1 VLIAWILAGLLAGL
15 LVNYLADV
23 LPQTRRLSRPLWL
36 SKDKELLAYLLIP
49 RVLFVQFFFLA
60 AAIYLFKT
68 PPYHFPSYLFFVI
81 LMYFGLVTF
90 IDIEHRIVMHPVS
103 IAGAVLMAA
112 IGIWRHGWALTL
124 IGAAAGFTLMLALYF
139 VGDLLGRGLARLR
152 KQPWAET
159 ALGLG
164 DVNLAAVIGLLMGW
178 PGVLA
183 ALAVGI
189 ALAGVYSLVYVFLSL
204 LRGNYRLFAAIPY
217 APFMCVGTVILVAAS
232 IYR

>member
-1 VLIAWILAGLLAGL
+1 VLIIWILAGLLTGL

-23 LPQTRRLSRPLWL
+23 LPQTRRLSKPLWL
-36 SKDKELLAYLLIP
+36 GNDKSLLAYLLLA
-49 RVLFVQFFFLA
+49 RVLFVQFFYLA
-60 AAIYLFKT
+60 AAIYLYKT
-68 PPYHFPSYLFFVI
+68 PPFNFPAYLFFAI
-81 LMYFGLVTF
+81 LLYFGLVTL
-90 IDIEHRIVMHPVS
+90 IDVEHRIVMHPLS
-103 IAGAVLMAA
+103 IAGALLMAA
-112 IGIWRHGWALTL
+112 IGVWRHGWVLTL
-124 IGAAAGFTLMLALYF
+124 IGAAGGFTLMLALYF

-152 KQPWAET
+152 KQQWAET

-183 ALAVGI
+183 ALVLGI
-189 ALAGVYSLVYVFLSL
+189 MLAGLYSLIYIVLSI

-217 APFMCVGTVILVAAS
+217 APFMCIGAVILVATS